1 MSPTTGMPVNL
12 DAVVGGK
19 TLDADGATV
28 LGAKSLRVGFLTQS
42 HEEIVN
48 GEGVDLRGDAFEQ
61 ALLDA
66 FNEGVDGVDLSF
78 IVSRSFSDEFGNA
91 INADLTLLQTAF
103 VLILSYAALMLSK
116 WDEGC
121 VGSRVAVTFSGI
133 VAIGL
138 ATGSAYGICSMFGLF
153 YSPLMNVLPFL
164 LLGVGVDDMFVV
176 VNAYDLETHR
186 EPGSGLLRV
195 AKALPRGRVHH
206 RHLLHGHVRVP
217 DRVQHLVARAA
228 QLLLLRRSASCSPF
242 SSR

>member
-1 MSPTTGMPVNL
+1 MY
-12 DAVVGGK
+12 K
-19 TLDADGATV
+19 
-28 LGAKSLRVGFLTQS
+28 RQ
-42 HEEIVN
+42 
-48 GEGVDLRGDAFEQ
+48 
-61 ALLDA
+61 
-66 FNEGVDGVDLSF
+66 GVDGVDLSF

-91 INADLTLLQTAF
+91 INADLFLLQIAF

-133 VAIGL
+133 VAILL

-186 EPGSGLLRV
+186 EPGLGLELRV
-195 AKALPRGRVHH
+195 AKALASAGASITVTSFTDMFAFLIGSNTSLPALRNFCFYAAFGILFTFFFQVTWF
-206 RHLLHGHVRVP
+206 
-217 DRVQHLVARAA
+217 VAWLTMDEWRRAA
-228 QLLLLRRSASCSPF
+228 NRRDVACCLTVPKDACCACLSLIHI
-242 SSR
+242 